1 MHSGPQKTSKRAR
14 LASRLAR
21 GSQPRR
27 RREKGRRF
35 GKDNQP
41 RGRRGR
47 PRGAPN
53 LMTEAIITAFSEL
66 GEDLRGKDGLVGF
79 VKRIGR
85 NDLKTAA
92 MLLRAVLPLT
102 VTTQQ
107 KHEIHYKSVEEARAE
122 LERAGIV
129 LGRVLELEHVKER
142 VIDVQA
148 TEVTQVD
155 NEFAASSNADAPSK
169 AEKGD

>member
-1 MHSGPQKTSKRAR
+1 MMT
-14 LASRLAR
+14 
-21 GSQPRR
+21 
-27 RREKGRRF
+27 REVK
-35 GKDNQP
+35 
-41 RGRRGR
+41 
-47 PRGAPN
+47 
-53 LMTEAIITAFSEL
+53 EAIITGFSEL

-155 NEFAASSNADAPSK
+155 NEAGASSKADAPSK